1 MTIRLGVG
9 GVCATCA
16 PSMERRTNCDL
27 KKMKKM
33 GFFFFFLGLV
43 SGGDDGGGA
52 TEPTGISQAD
62 EVKFYLSMERL
73 RANLMR
79 DYSRDVRPTVVNGG
93 ALTVYL
99 AMSASNLEL
108 VR

>member
-1 MTIRLGVG
+1 
-9 GVCATCA
+9 
-16 PSMERRTNCDL
+16 
-27 KKMKKM
+27 M

-108 VR
+108 VRWRNSGVATYCFIELTLDLTGW